1 MAGNKFGAKK
11 FQDPFTGDV
20 FDSKAEYK
28 RWRELLLLRRTGKI
42 SNLKRQVK

>member
-1 MAGNKFGAKK
+1 MDGNKFGAKK

-28 RWRELLLLRRTGKI
+28 RWRELLLLQRAVGDL
-42 SNLKRQVK
+42 SHGERQ